1 MPVVIES
8 RIPEIVERAE
18 REAAESVGRR
28 TDSVVLGA
36 KARLIL
42 QGSFKSG
49 ELFDSLEGHSDGFE
63 GEIGAGDGLPDAR
76 AVFVELGT
84 GVRGSEYE
92 FPGKP
97 DGITYDMTWMRGI
110 PKDPAHGFAYLI
122 PALMDERDPF
132 DEDAAGWYR

>member
-1 MPVVIES
+1 MAVVVES
-8 RIPEIVERAE
+8 RIPDIAERAE
-18 REAAESVGRR
+18 REAAESVERR
-28 TDSVVLGA
+28 TEAVALGA

-49 ELFDSLEGHSDGFE
+49 ELFESVQGHADGFE

-76 AVFVELGT
+76 AVYVELGT
-84 GVRGSEYE
+84 GERGSEYD

-97 DGITYDMTWMRGI
+97 DGITYTMSWKKGI

-122 PALMDERDPF
+122 PALMAEREPF